1 MWLDEPREPR
11 RGNCLPQREGAR
23 DEEHRSDNRSESGVL
38 GRAPAGQRCGMGT
51 GKQDAGVGMTTTF
64 VITDPGEVWKD
75 EEGVVHIQNR
85 RTRVEHE
92 GDIEGLQ
99 FRLASLNV

>member
-1 MWLDEPREPR
+1 
-11 RGNCLPQREGAR
+11 
-23 DEEHRSDNRSESGVL
+23 
-38 GRAPAGQRCGMGT
+38 MGT

-85 RTRVEHE
+85 RTRVGHE
-92 GDIEGLQ
+92 GDIEGRQ